1 MKPSQPLDSSIDMS
15 STTKCMTQEFQS
27 LVKTV
32 QSLRGHNGCPWD
44 KKQTTSSLRKHLIE
58 ECDEIIQAIENKDP
72 HNLCEE
78 LGDFLYLIIMVSLIN
93 EENQTFNLSDVARG
107 INEKLIRRHPHVFS
121 NAAVSSETEL
131 RNQWDRIKKEEK
143 ESKNKLT

>member
-1 MKPSQPLDSSIDMS
+1 MKRSCNLDSSTDMS
-15 STTKCMTQEFQS
+15 STMECITQELYS

-44 KKQTTSSLRKHLIE
+44 KKQTTSSLKKHLIE
-58 ECDEIIQAIENKDP
+58 ECGEIIQAIENRDS

-93 EENQTFNLSDVARG
+93 EEKQTFTLSDVARG

-121 NAAVSSETEL
+121 GTQVADETEL